1 MSRPIDPSQPGSPD
15 PASVTSSDDYW
26 AMELKPEEEPVVT
39 GTLFF
44 VTIILIIIGAVWV
57 IMYLRLLDR

>member
-1 MSRPIDPSQPGSPD
+1 MSQPDEATGPGNVGD
-15 PASVTSSDDYW
+15 SSDDYF
-26 AMELKPEEEPVVT
+26 AMQLGRSDEPVVT

-44 VTIILIIIGAVWV
+44 VIIILMIIGAVWV